1 MIEVEKKYRLTKRQR
16 DAVVRRLPEI
26 GAKLK
31 GEEFEEN
38 TIYGGAGLEVGK
50 SVLRLRRV
58 DGQALLTYKKRFP
71 DSAEIKRQREDE
83 TRVDDPEAVNAILD
97 GLGFRPSLVYEKR
110 RQTWALDASEIAIDE
125 LPFGLFMEIEGNEE
139 DITSAER
146 KIGLKGLRAEHA
158 TYPQLTR
165 KHGKRNG
172 KLIEA
177 RSGGRL
183 ERHGLAAPGGRSA
196 LQ

>member
-16 DAVVRRLPEI
+16 DSVLRRLREI

-38 TIYGGAGLEVGK
+38 TLYRGAGLEVGK

-58 DGQALLTYKKRFP
+58 NGQALLTYKKRFP
-71 DSAEIKRQREDE
+71 DSSEIKRQREDE

-97 GLGFRPSLVYEKR
+97 GLGFRPALVYEKR
-110 RQTWALDASEIAIDE
+110 RQTWNLGASEIAVDE
-125 LPFGLFMEIEGNEE
+125 LPFGLFMEIEGSEE
-139 DITSAER
+139 DIISAER
-146 KIGLKGLRAEHA
+146 KIGLKSLRTEHS

-177 RSGGRL
+177 RFNR
-183 ERHGLAAPGGRSA
+183 R
-196 LQ
+196 